1 MNDNKNLT
9 YQTSGIQLEQS
20 SEEVIAVNAYI
31 KKENRS
37 QIYNLI
43 FYLRKT
49 AENKTKTKE
58 SRRKLHNNN
67 KKDSEYLR
75 THACKAAGRFSPG
88 LCHLHLLALDTAMK
102 KQESF
107 LLLWVLKFY

>member
-31 KKENRS
+31 KEENRS

-43 FYLRKT
+43 FYLKILEKQQKIKLKPKK
-49 AENKTKTKE
+49 AEENCITTTKKIVNTCE
-58 SRRKLHNNN
+58 HMHAR
-67 KKDSEYLR
+67 LR
-75 THACKAAGRFSPG
+75 GGSPQG
-88 LCHLHLLALDTAMK
+88 SVTCICWHWIQL
-102 KQESF
+102 
-107 LLLWVLKFY
+107 